1 MDKNDD
7 SQSSVKILIL
17 GESAVGKTSIL
28 VRYVDDKF
36 EEAGIS
42 TLAVDYKYK
51 IIKFESL
58 KIKLQIWDTSGEE
71 KYRSIAQNFLRNAQG
86 LLIVFDITNINS
98 FAKVKDWIKDAEE
111 YNENLKIIL
120 IGNKLD
126 LENKRKVEKDIA
138 INFANKIGLKY
149 IETSAKNGKNIGETF
164 KALIDLLFQGK
175 NEKVILEEYG
185 NDSQNTSLTIESEKG
200 NKNIKKNV
208 AN

>member
-1 MDKNDD
+1 MPR
-7 SQSSVKILIL
+7 
-17 GESAVGKTSIL
+17 GKRL
-28 VRYVDDKF
+28 LF
-36 EEAGIS
+36 
-42 TLAVDYKYK
+42 
-51 IIKFESL
+51 
-58 KIKLQIWDTSGEE
+58 
-71 KYRSIAQNFLRNAQG
+71 G

-149 IETSAKNGKNIGETF
+149 IETSAKNGKNIGEAF
-164 KALIDLLFQGK
+164 KTLIDLLFQGK

-200 NKNIKKNV
+200 NKNIKKKCC
-208 AN
+208 

>member
-7 SQSSVKILIL
+7 SQASVKILIL

-42 TLAVDYKYK
+42 TLGVDYKYK

-71 KYRSIAQNFLRNAQG
+71 KYRSIARNFLRNAQG

-149 IETSAKNGKNIGETF
+149 IETSAKNGKNIGEAF
-164 KALIDLLFQGK
+164 KTLIDLLFQGK

-200 NKNIKKNV
+200 NKNIKKKCC
-208 AN
+208 